1 MIACYLRVEIAYTT
15 TATNAFSLLRRR
27 FLVQQTS
34 FNLPFQTDTACRAEM
49 CPSADVIVPK
59 TCGGDYDK
67 YKYNDEVVLATYVDT
82 LGIKAKCSGR
92 LNETTR

>member
-1 MIACYLRVEIAYTT
+1 
-15 TATNAFSLLRRR
+15 
-27 FLVQQTS
+27 
-34 FNLPFQTDTACRAEM
+34 M

-67 YKYNDEVVLATYVDT
+67 YKYNDEVVLATYEDT